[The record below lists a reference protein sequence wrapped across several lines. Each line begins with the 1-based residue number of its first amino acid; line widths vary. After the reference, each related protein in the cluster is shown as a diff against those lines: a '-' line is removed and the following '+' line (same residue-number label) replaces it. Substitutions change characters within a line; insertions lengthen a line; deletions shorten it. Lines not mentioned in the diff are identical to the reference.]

1 MRASLRPGIPALA
14 VSPVPRR
21 YSAGVTLTKLMRDAG
36 NVAVIRAASGES
48 QNFLGAPWVA
58 SLVENVPPRARERVA
73 LRMLALSPHYFYDR
87 DLRAEAERNRRSRRA
102 LAASLIAPHVSA
114 ASRVI
119 DYGCGPGY
127 LAAAVAGLAGHVA
140 AVDISPGVL
149 ACARVLN
156 PAPNV
161 SYLRPAQLAQQPGQA
176 DLAYSFA
183 VVQHLST
190 PALAAALRLL
200 ARSLRP
206 GGNLLLHFA
215 VTGEAGY
222 RSEQAWRADRSL
234 TGRARL
240 RYGLNCFG
248 RTAAELR
255 ATVADA
261 GFADVA
267 TRWLAGDP
275 VGDDD
280 ISQQHLL
287 TATRAAPAGPVPA
300 AVEASS

>member
-1 MRASLRPGIPALA
+1 MTDL
-14 VSPVPRR
+14 PVPGD
-21 YSAGVTLTKLMRDAG
+21 YSAAVTLTKRMREVG
-36 NVAVIRAASGES
+36 HVGIIRAASGGG

-58 SLVENVPPRARERVA
+58 PLVQGVPRRARERVA

-87 DLRAEAERNRRSRRA
+87 DLRAESERNWRSRQA
-102 LAASLIAPHVSA
+102 LAQSLIAPHVSDA
-114 ASRVI
+114 AAVI

-127 LAAAVAGLAGHVA
+127 LARAVAGLVGHVT

-149 ACARVLN
+149 ACAGVLN
-156 PAPNV
+156 PAPNI
-161 SYLRPAQLAQQPGQA
+161 SYLRPAQLAEQRGQA

-183 VVQHLST
+183 VVQHLGT

-200 ARSLRP
+200 ARSIRP
-206 GGNLLLHFA
+206 GGTLLLHFA

-222 RSEQAWRADRSL
+222 RSEEAWLADRSL

-248 RTAAELR
+248 RTSAELR
-255 ATVADA
+255 AAVADA
-261 GFADVA
+261 GFATVT

-280 ISQQHLL
+280 ISRQHLL
-287 TATRAAPAGPVPA
+287 TAIRAG
-300 AVEASS
+300 S